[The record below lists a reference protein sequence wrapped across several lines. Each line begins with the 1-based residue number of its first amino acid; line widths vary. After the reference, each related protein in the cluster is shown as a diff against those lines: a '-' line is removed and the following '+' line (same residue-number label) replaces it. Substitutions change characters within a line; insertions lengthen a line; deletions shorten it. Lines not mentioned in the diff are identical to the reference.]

1 MFGNNQ
7 LKLRRANFTKHA
19 VSHQN
24 QNRSFDLGSRLV
36 RRVMRNVAIRAS
48 RIRTPRVMVR
58 EVRLSG
64 HEQQRKEGHAHE

>member
-7 LKLRRANFTKHA
+7 LKLGRANFTTHA

-24 QNRSFDLGSRLV
+24 QNGSFDHGSRLD
-36 RRVMRNVAIRAS
+36 RRVMRNVANRAS

>member
-1 MFGNNQ
+1 MFRNNQ
-7 LKLRRANFTKHA
+7 LKLRRANFTTHS

-24 QNRSFDLGSRLV
+24 QNGSFDHGSRLD
-36 RRVMRNVAIRAS
+36 RRVMRNVANRAS